1 MIHGSLDFTGDPGAI
16 RTRDPQLRRLL
27 LYPTELRDPNR
38 TAKVTNIKFL
48 TNDLPSAGNLN
59 FVIRFTRCK
68 IPLTNTQ
75 ITAGFLLWPDFILVI
90 NKIFN
95 MRILNEKAVLLV
107 IDFQER
113 IFPAIYENEQLK
125 KNVPTLIDGM
135 KALGVP
141 VIVTE
146 QYVKGLGPT
155 IGEISGKL
163 EGIERIEKASFSCCD
178 EPAFMMEL
186 ASSGKDYVIISG
198 IESHVCVLQ
207 TVIDLKQNGYHPVV
221 VEDCI
226 SSRKENDK
234 KNAIERMRHEGV
246 IITTYEAILFELL
259 RYSGG
264 DTFKAIS
271 RLVK

>member
-1 MIHGSLDFTGDPGAI
+1 
-16 RTRDPQLRRLL
+16 
-27 LYPTELRDPNR
+27 
-38 TAKVTNIKFL
+38 
-48 TNDLPSAGNLN
+48 
-59 FVIRFTRCK
+59 
-68 IPLTNTQ
+68 
-75 ITAGFLLWPDFILVI
+75 
-90 NKIFN
+90 
-95 MRILNEKAVLLV
+95 MRILKDKVVAVI
-107 IDFQER
+107 IDFQEK
-113 IFPAIYENEQLK
+113 IFPAINEHEKLTR
-125 KNVPTLIDGM
+125 NVPLLIDGL

-155 IGEISGKL
+155 IPAIAEKL

-178 EPAFMMEL
+178 EPGFMMAL
-186 ASSGKDYVIISG
+186 ASSGRDYVIVAG

-207 TVIDLKQNGYHPVV
+207 TVIDLQENGYHPVV

-226 SSRKENDK
+226 SSRKPNDK
-234 KNAIERMRHEGV
+234 LMAIERMRKEGV

-264 DTFKAIS
+264 ETFKAIS